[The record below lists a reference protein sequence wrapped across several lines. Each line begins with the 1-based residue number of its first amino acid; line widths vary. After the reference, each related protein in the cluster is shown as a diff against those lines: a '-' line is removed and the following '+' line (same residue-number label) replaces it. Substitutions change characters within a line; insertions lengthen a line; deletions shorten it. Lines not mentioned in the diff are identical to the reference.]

1 MQGGVGAKMGVLI
14 QCRCMSRTSHTRVH
28 PGRASPSGMTCLE
41 KCVPMSLCNR
51 QLASSNTIISFC
63 TFIYNSIHFLKTLSH
78 THTHTHQHTHTHIP
92 LPLSLPFSLS
102 ISFDMSVH
110 VRRAAPPIR
119 RRQLYITSPR
129 RSTVNP
135 LSRPRRPSAAVAPT
149 GGMKKSRFST
159 NISLYLQN
167 DARQSHSYYGRRIG
181 NRTQAF
187 EWYRFERP

>member
-78 THTHTHQHTHTHIP
+78 THTHTPTHTHTHTSLSLSLSLSLSPYHSTCPYMFVAPRRQSGVANYI
-92 LPLSLPFSLS
+92 LRRLADPLSILFLGHGDLARPWL
-102 ISFDMSVH
+102 
-110 VRRAAPPIR
+110 
-119 RRQLYITSPR
+119 QLG
-129 RSTVNP
+129 V
-135 LSRPRRPSAAVAPT
+135 
-149 GGMKKSRFST
+149 
-159 NISLYLQN
+159 
-167 DARQSHSYYGRRIG
+167 
-181 NRTQAF
+181 
-187 EWYRFERP
+187 